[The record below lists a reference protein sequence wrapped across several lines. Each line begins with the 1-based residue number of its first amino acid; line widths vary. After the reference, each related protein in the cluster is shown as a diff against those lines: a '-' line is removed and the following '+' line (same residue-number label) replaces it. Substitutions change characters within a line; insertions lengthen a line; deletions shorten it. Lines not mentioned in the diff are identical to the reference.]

1 MGDVIEPALSGRAK
15 CRGCRRRIVK
25 DEPRFGEAVP
35 NPFGDGESTHWFC
48 LACGAEKRPERFEAA
63 LAASVLDL
71 SNRDELARTAQISK
85 RHPKLTQIARAERS
99 PTGRARCQH
108 CRENIEKGQLRI
120 ALERSDDGMI
130 SPAGFVHAECSGEFF
145 GTVEGLLERLR
156 RTSEK
161 LDEASLL
168 ELEGALR
175 RGREG

>member
-1 MGDVIEPALSGRAK
+1 
-15 CRGCRRRIVK
+15 
-25 DEPRFGEAVP
+25 
-35 NPFGDGESTHWFC
+35 
-48 LACGAEKRPERFEAA
+48 
-63 LAASVLDL
+63 
-71 SNRDELARTAQISK
+71 
-85 RHPKLTQIARAERS
+85 
-99 PTGRARCQH
+99 
-108 CRENIEKGQLRI
+108 ENIEKGQLRI